1 MKKYILVMMVAMLAA
16 CGGQTPKT
24 EAVKKDSIVTA
35 RDVAEEKKAEALHLI
50 DSLRPVLEAAKQEE
64 ADLAAWV
71 IEHAVELKD
80 DAPEVQRLNRMRMH
94 LDSLQKQFAVAEGQ
108 VRYLE
113 RVMGENSKNP

>member
-1 MKKYILVMMVAMLAA
+1 MKKYVWIMMVALLAA

-24 EAVKKDSIVTA
+24 ETVKKDSIVTA

-50 DSLRPVLEAAKQEE
+50 DSLRPVLETAKQEE
-64 ADLAAWV
+64 AELAAWV

-80 DAPEVQRLNRMRMH
+80 DAPEVVRLNRMRMH

-113 RVMGENSKNP
+113 RVMGKNSKNL